1 MKLLESFIKDSLFEY
16 FLIEGI
22 YDIAKKKYVDSGKL
36 DLDTFEYLRQKDPSQ
51 KNKYLDWM
59 AKQLSNDLGLD
70 PKYLIELIEQF
81 HNNQKK
87 LEKRD
92 INQYKTAE
100 DLVNGLNQAEKMQGQ
115 QRATT
120 RQAQYVDLEPGTK
133 LIYKDDKYI
142 ILLPLT
148 KNAVCHYGAGTKWCI
163 TQGSEERNVEDM
175 YEGYSSDNTIFYY
188 ILDLTRKSKDPLY
201 KVAISA
207 ERNED
212 NQFVGI
218 EAHNAE
224 DKYLNKKALMS
235 IYGDFWEKLYSIIQ
249 TNASQQ
255 PATEEYEIKLK
266 RTKMKMLYNELDAI
280 IVRFIGKSNIL
291 YADLK
296 KLEQNDEEFV
306 FKVVITGQIESP
318 TPNSASIYRSSSDPH
333 KLSNAISKLSDK
345 EYISYI
351 KNIINNILD
360 EYSIDKIQILEKW
373 SEQEIHPT
381 ISFRV
386 GDNGDFSEIDGI
398 SNIKDSL
405 SSLLEK
411 DLSRNK
417 VLLLLEQELIND
429 GKIENWLGKDDL
441 ENLQMKNLYFEYS
454 VKNNKNVL
462 EIGFLFTKKI
472 SEEEHPHIQENKYML
487 SYFSKKIEK
496 YANDIYNSRGDEIPL
511 ELEVGI
517 PNGEF
522 RIGELGDRAEFV
534 FDINHEHDVERGIF
548 WSKFLE
554 DHADFVEKTFNDY
567 LSKALS

>member
-16 FLIEGI
+16 LLIEGI

-59 AKQLSNDLGLD
+59 ARQLSNDLGLD

-87 LEKRD
+87 LDKKD

-100 DLVNGLNQAEKMQGQ
+100 DLANGLSQAEEMQGQ

-133 LIYKDDKYI
+133 LIYKDNKYI

-148 KNAVCHYGAGTKWCI
+148 KNAVCYYGAGTKWCI
-163 TQGSEERNVEDM
+163 TQGSKERNDEDM
-175 YEGYSSDNTIFYY
+175 YEGYTRQNIIFYY
-188 ILDLTRKSKDPLY
+188 ILDLTRKSKDPFY

-212 NQFVGI
+212 NQFVGF
-218 EAHNAE
+218 EAYNAE
-224 DKYLNKKALMS
+224 DKYLKKLDLIN
-235 IYGDFWEKLYSIIQ
+235 IYGESWQNLYSIIR

-255 PATEEYEIKLK
+255 PATEEYEIKIK
-266 RTKMKMLYNELDAI
+266 NIKMKDLYNELDT
-280 IVRFIGKSNIL
+280 IVSRFVDNSYIL
-291 YADLK
+291 FAHLKDLD
-296 KLEQNDEEFV
+296 QNDEDYT
-306 FKVVITGQIESP
+306 FKVEITGQIEP
-318 TPNSASIYRSSSDPH
+318 PKPINIHRVSSEPS
-333 KLSNAISKLSDK
+333 KLNNAISKLSNK

-351 KNIINNILD
+351 KNIVNNILD
-360 EYSIDKIQILEKW
+360 EYCIYKVQIF
-373 SEQEIHPT
+373 EIEGSLPM
-381 ISFRV
+381 ISFKV
-386 GDNGDFSEIDGI
+386 NDNGDLSEIDGI
-398 SNIKDSL
+398 SDIKYSL
-405 SSLLEK
+405 SSLFEK
-411 DLSRNK
+411 DLSPNK
-417 VLLLLEQELIND
+417 VLLLLEKQLISD

-441 ENLQMKNLYFEYS
+441 ENLQMKNLYFEES

-554 DHADFVEKTFNDY
+554 EHADFVEKTFNDY